1 MYTLLL
7 IVHVLVAVGIV
18 VFVLLQRGKGAE
30 AGASFG
36 GGGASQTV
44 FGSQGSANFLSRTT
58 AILATTFFLTSFGLA
73 YFANKSSVSPVGS
86 GLDATVINEL
96 RGGSDVPR
104 ALDVQPEATTPG
116 VE

>member
-18 VFVLLQRGKGAE
+18 VFVLLQKGKGAE
-30 AGASFG
+30 AGASF

-73 YFANKSSVSPVGS
+73 YIANKGSVSSTGS
-86 GLDATVINEL
+86 GLDATVIEEL
-96 RGGSDVPR
+96 RRGADVPS
-104 ALDVQPEATTPG
+104 ALDAQPEALPPE